1 MGENY
6 IMESRPYVLWRR
18 VSTKQQGSSGLG
30 LDAQLTIAEY
40 YMHGEPVKVF
50 TDVYSGTKLG
60 ECPDLANAIKFC
72 KDNNYLLVIAKTD
85 RFRNVKE
92 ALDILDQMGDGNL
105 SFCDLPVTDRTVLTM
120 MFAIWERQAFM
131 GRLNTKRA
139 LAERRKQS
147 ENNGYWISR
156 TGNFKTHL
164 GNGKGCDMSKAQAAS
179 IERRMQKKKEW
190 KEQSPAYQWVK
201 SQIIKG
207 KGTGEIFE
215 EFQELAKHQPDVYC
229 LRSGKPMTYCNISIW
244 KREILDE
251 IRIETLNC

>member
-18 VSTKQQGSSGLG
+18 VSTKQQGCSGLG

-40 YMHGEPVKVF
+40 YMRSEPVKVF

-60 ECPDLANAIKFC
+60 ECPDLAKAIKFC
-72 KDNNYLLVIAKTD
+72 KENNYLLVIAKTD

-92 ALDILDQMGDGNL
+92 ALDILDQMGKGNL

-147 ENNGYWISR
+147 EKNGYWISR
-156 TGNFKTHL
+156 TGNVRTHL
-164 GNGKGCDMSKAQAAS
+164 GNNKGCDMGKAVAAAS
-179 IERRMQKKKEW
+179 ERRMQKKQDW
-190 KEQSPAYQWVK
+190 KENSPAYQWVK
-201 SQIIKG
+201 SQIVKG
-207 KGTGEIFE
+207 KSTGEIYE

-229 LRSGKPMTYCNISIW
+229 RRSGAPMTYNYISKW
-244 KREILDE
+244 KKEILEE
-251 IRIETLNC
+251 IKVETF